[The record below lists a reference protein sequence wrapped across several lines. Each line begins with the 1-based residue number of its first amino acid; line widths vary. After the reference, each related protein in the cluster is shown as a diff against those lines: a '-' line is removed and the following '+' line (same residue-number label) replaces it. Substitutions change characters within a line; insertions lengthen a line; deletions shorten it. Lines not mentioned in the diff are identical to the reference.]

1 MLKDGFLKFGA
12 MIGSLPVLIL
22 PLSVSAAATAVT
34 SQGLKA
40 SQETLSD
47 VKGAAGIGTGA
58 QELPTLIGRIIGV
71 LLGVMG
77 IILVIYIVMAGI
89 TYMTAGGDDTK
100 VKKAKAM
107 IQTSVVGIIIIVA
120 AYSISSF
127 VIAQIITATGQA

>member
-1 MLKDGFLKFGA
+1 MFKTSYLKFGA
-12 MIGSLPVLIL
+12 MIGSLPVLFL
-22 PLSVSAAATAVT
+22 PAAVFAAGPPKGTGLGASTDTLATIKTEAGVSA
-34 SQGLKA
+34 
-40 SQETLSD
+40 
-47 VKGAAGIGTGA
+47 GAAD
-58 QELPTLIGRIIGV
+58 LPTFIGRIIAV

-77 IILVIYIVMAGI
+77 IILVVYVIMAGI

-127 VIAQIITATGQA
+127 VISQITTATG